1 MVVIYHFLQK
11 QVRNMS
17 KLYYFVPEDKL
28 EDMLYD
34 VRMMNA
40 LRAANVINKDFLG
53 TMLQHMEDP
62 TSKWIEKEK
71 QQFYS
76 SSFC

>member
-1 MVVIYHFLQK
+1 
-11 QVRNMS
+11 MS

-53 TMLQHMEDP
+53 IMLQHMEDP

>member
-1 MVVIYHFLQK
+1 MVVIYHFWRK
-11 QVRNMS
+11 QVKRMS
-17 KLYYFVPEDKL
+17 KLYYLVPEHKL

-40 LRAANVINKDFLG
+40 LRAANVINKDLLG

-62 TSKWIEKEK
+62 TFKWIEKEK

>member
-1 MVVIYHFLQK
+1 MVVIYHFLRK

-34 VRMMNA
+34 VRMM
-40 LRAANVINKDFLG
+40 I
-53 TMLQHMEDP
+53 DP
-62 TSKWIEKEK
+62 NNYKNESEYI
-71 QQFYS
+71 YIYV
-76 SSFC
+76 

>member
-1 MVVIYHFLQK
+1 MVVTYHFWRK
-11 QVRNMS
+11 QVKSLS

-76 SSFC
+76 SSFS

>member
-1 MVVIYHFLQK
+1 MVMIYHFWRK
-11 QVRNMS
+11 QVKRMS
-17 KLYYFVPEDKL
+17 KLYYLVPEDKL

-53 TMLQHMEDP
+53 IMLQHMEYP

>member
-1 MVVIYHFLQK
+1 
-11 QVRNMS
+11 MS
-17 KLYYFVPEDKL
+17 KLYYLVPEDKL

-40 LRAANVINKDFLG
+40 LRAANVFNKDLFA

-76 SSFC
+76 SSFY